1 MPLRRLSLLACVVTG
16 LMAGGCLNDSD
27 TLVDAGPDPTPD
39 LNPPD
44 QVPPATRSAG
54 PSVNGLDRRNWE
66 VVRVEAP
73 RGQVQHQPTYSEP
86 LVLNGGGA
94 RNGETFP
101 TTNDALQLGTPADAA
116 AAEGALEAGW
126 PAVLLV
132 VSPVR
137 MVLGMPPWLTMQG
150 PAQADGT
157 LPPVQR
163 AEAPGLWRWVAA
175 DGTPSP

>member
-1 MPLRRLSLLACVVTG
+1 MPLRRLNLLACALCG
-16 LMAGGCLNDSD
+16 LLAGGCLNDSD
-27 TLVDAGPDPTPD
+27 TLVDAGPNPTPD
-39 LNPPD
+39 LNPPAD
-44 QVPPATRSAG
+44 VPPATRSAG
-54 PSVNGLDRRNWE
+54 PSLKSLDRRNWD

-73 RGQVQHQPTYSEP
+73 RGQVQHQPTYAEP
-86 LVLNGGGA
+86 LVLNGGSA

-101 TTNDALQLGTPADAA
+101 TVGDAMQLGSPADAA

-157 LPPVQR
+157 LPPSQR
-163 AEAPGLWRWVAA
+163 GETPGMWKWVAVE
-175 DGTPSP
+175 GTASP

>member
-1 MPLRRLSLLACVVTG
+1 MPFRRMSLLACALSG

-39 LNPPD
+39 LDPPEA
-44 QVPPATRSAG
+44 VPPATRSAG
-54 PSVNGLDRRNWE
+54 PSVKGLDRRNRE

-86 LVLNGGGA
+86 LVLNGGSA

-101 TTNDALQLGTPADAA
+101 TTQDALQLGTPADAA

-157 LPPVQR
+157 LPPAQR
-163 AEAPGLWRWVAA
+163 DEAPGLWRWVAA
-175 DGTPSP
+175 EGAPSR

>member
-1 MPLRRLSLLACVVTG
+1 MPLRRLNLLACTLCG
-16 LMAGGCLNDSD
+16 LLAGGCLNDSD

-39 LNPPD
+39 LNPPAE
-44 QVPPATRSAG
+44 VPPATRSAG
-54 PSVNGLDRRNWE
+54 PSLKSLDRRNWD

-73 RGQVQHQPTYSEP
+73 RGQVQHQPTYAEP
-86 LVLNGGGA
+86 LVLNGGSA
-94 RNGETFP
+94 RNGETCP
-101 TTNDALQLGTPADAA
+101 TVGDAMQLGSPADAA

-137 MVLGMPPWLTMQG
+137 MVLGMPPWLTLQG

-157 LPPVQR
+157 LPPSQR
-163 AEAPGLWRWVAA
+163 GETPGMWKWVAV
-175 DGTPSP
+175 DGSVSP